1 MSDDTGAA
9 GSVRLQ
15 VIMVEHYRG
24 ILRFLRRVGLP
35 PHRADD
41 VAQTAFLIT
50 LEALPRISPGCERAF
65 LYATAARLVYDV
77 RRRARREVISDDLDL
92 GSSPQPSPD
101 DLAHQKRA
109 RELFDAVVDGIDG
122 ESRVVFIRFEV
133 HGFTIP
139 EIATDLEIPAEAATC
154 RLRRARKQFRALV
167 RDMNLA

>member
-1 MSDDTGAA
+1 MDDDKCAV

-15 VIMVEHYRG
+15 LIMAEHYRG
-24 ILRFLRRVGLP
+24 ILRFLRRMGLP

-41 VAQTAFLIT
+41 LAQTAFLIV
-50 LEALPRISPGCERAF
+50 LEALPRITLGCEKAF

-77 RRRARREVISDDLDL
+77 RRRARREVFGEDLDL
-92 GSSPQPSPD
+92 DSSPTPAPD
-101 DLAHQKRA
+101 DLAHQKHA
-109 RELFDAVVDGIDG
+109 RELFDAVLDGIDC
-122 ESRVVFIRFEV
+122 ESRTVFIRFEV

-167 RDMNLA
+167 RDLNLA